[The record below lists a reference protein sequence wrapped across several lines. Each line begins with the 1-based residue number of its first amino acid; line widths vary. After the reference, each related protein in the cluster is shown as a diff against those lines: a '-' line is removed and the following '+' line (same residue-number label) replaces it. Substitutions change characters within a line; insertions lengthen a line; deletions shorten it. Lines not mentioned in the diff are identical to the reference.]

1 MAFIVAFKFR
11 LKPNKEQEKLIWQN
25 INGARLVYNLLL
37 EDNNRIYKEYKKS
50 STLTVKQI
58 KDDPKYAFLKGCDA
72 NALAYSK
79 RHLDQ
84 AFKNFFRGLKKHRK
98 IGYPKFK
105 SLAHSALTY
114 TTYRGSSY
122 KNSPIEEG
130 NLALNEKKGLVK
142 LPKIG
147 WVKVINHR
155 PIPKSGKIKSGIIS
169 ADRIDRY
176 YISISVELPDGYFL
190 NLKERSANRV
200 GVDVGIKY
208 FATLSNGIKIKN
220 KHFLKNQEQKLIKL
234 QRKRDR
240 MQRGSNNYR
249 KANMKLRKLHARI
262 ARQRRA
268 FVQQTST
275 DLIKNNYVIAIE
287 NLNVKGMVSN
297 HKLAKSIEE
306 EGFNE
311 FKRELVYKSEFYG
324 RKVIE
329 IDRFYPSSQ
338 ICCVCGYQNKETKNL
353 AVREWQCPKCG
364 TIHDRDINAAKNIL
378 KKGLEKI

>member
-1 MAFIVAFKFR
+1 MR
-11 LKPNKEQEKLIWQN
+11 
-25 INGARLVYNLLL
+25 
-37 EDNNRIYKEYKKS
+37 
-50 STLTVKQI
+50 
-58 KDDPKYAFLKGCDA
+58 
-72 NALAYSK
+72 
-79 RHLDQ
+79 
-84 AFKNFFRGLKKHRK
+84 
-98 IGYPKFK
+98 
-105 SLAHSALTY
+105 
-114 TTYRGSSY
+114 
-122 KNSPIEEG
+122 
-130 NLALNEKKGLVK
+130 
-142 LPKIG
+142 